1 LPPQPSMAV
10 DVPSAVGVPEVLSP
24 AADMADH
31 CDVPGAPGACADAR
45 TLRTGSYGAW
55 LSKTKSDGAWLK
67 KLSSTTS
74 RYFTI
79 DFDRQ
84 LFYYTHSE
92 SSKKISNPVS
102 FREITGAERMPQPA
116 GSSKKKSSKTMY
128 GFSVTTQSRTF
139 ELYTTSNPD
148 AAQWVYALNA
158 AKDIAAERSAQGPTT
173 AEKPAECQEA
183 SPALPPKP
191 VGGLA
196 PLKPGGRRIIEAS
209 CMDNPDAQEVAAD
222 AETIAAADRQ
232 EANTPDPEAT
242 GSDSGGP
249 QPPCKPPPAVNSD
262 KDAFAALRD
271 LESLVGSGAPAT
283 PPALK
288 QASLDPAVA
297 FASWA
302 EADKSAAEKEEMAVK
317 NAEAEKMAAEK
328 AEASQ
333 LAAKKAEAEQ
343 LAAEKAEAEQLA
355 AKTAEAEKLAAE
367 KAEADKLA
375 VEKAETQKL
384 LADKTEAEKLAAEK
398 AEAEKLAVEKAEAER
413 LAVKKA
419 EAEQLAAQQTKADQL
434 AAEKAEAEK
443 LVATKAEAEILAAE
457 KAEDEKLA
465 AEKAAAQKASAEK
478 AAAEKALAENADA
491 EKASAEQAASE
502 KALKQKLAADKL
514 AADILSADDDAPKAV
529 EALDE
534 KEQGAK
540 TACTPELV
548 VASAVEQ
555 NPLKP
560 AADTAGDTAD
570 AKAPTPA
577 AEKVEEEKKPEAP
590 AAAVPAGG
598 ALPPLQ
604 KKPVPGALPPLSGGG
619 KAAAW
624 SISLGNE
631 DEDSKSLASAAPP
644 LRNKAPDKKEK
655 KKAKAKA
662 FNCGPPAAEQEGN
675 KEASGW
681 DSEGDADG
689 KPKSLASAAPPLKS
703 RSSDRKKEKKEK
715 KSSSSSIPAGPAT
728 NQDGKE
734 ASGWDS
740 DGEKNNTIKAAVVH
754 SPVVKS
760 ASAST
765 AVAAAAVAPPAMK
778 EASGWDSDDDAKE
791 KASSSPPAPPN
802 APGAAPS
809 GFDDDSDDDE
819 AAFGKA
825 RKEAKMCSKAKADS
839 CGASQPAGNGGFVVA
854 KPGSAAAAAPQA
866 ASSSSGDAADELLGL
881 VAGETAVPRAKA
893 SGSHG
898 FVPDFHCTGCDFQVL
913 RIENYVFGDDANYM
927 FFRNNYPNVMKL
939 RKHLMARKDCS
950 AYCCQ
955 CSWRSAEAAASLSD
969 VAEGL
974 RWRVIAQ
981 DAT

>member
-1 LPPQPSMAV
+1 
-10 DVPSAVGVPEVLSP
+10 
-24 AADMADH
+24 
-31 CDVPGAPGACADAR
+31 
-45 TLRTGSYGAW
+45 

-116 GSSKKKSSKTMY
+116 GSSKKKSSKTTY

-158 AKDIAAERSAQGPTT
+158 AKDIAAERSAQGPAT

-183 SPALPPKP
+183 GSALPPKP

-209 CMDNPDAQEVAAD
+209 RMDNPDAQEVAAD

-232 EANTPDPEAT
+232 EANTPDVEEAT

-262 KDAFAALRD
+262 RDAFAALQD

-297 FASWA
+297 FASKA
-302 EADKSAAEKEEMAVK
+302 EAGKSAAEKGEMAVEK
-317 NAEAEKMAAEK
+317 AEAEKMAAEK
-328 AEASQ
+328 AEAAQ
-333 LAAKKAEAEQ
+333 FAEKKAEAAQ
-343 LAAEKAEAEQLA
+343 LAAEKVEAEQLA

-375 VEKAETQKL
+375 VEKAEAQKL
-384 LADKTEAEKLAAEK
+384 SADKAEAEKLAGEK
-398 AEAEKLAVEKAEAER
+398 AEAERLAVEKAEAER

-419 EAEQLAAQQTKADQL
+419 EAEQLAAQQAKADKL

-443 LVATKAEAEILAAE
+443 LVATKAEADKLAAE

-465 AEKAAAQKASAEK
+465 AEKDAAQKASSEK

-514 AADILSADDDAPKAV
+514 AADILSADDEAPKAV

-570 AKAPTPA
+570 AKAPNPA
-577 AEKVEEEKKPEAP
+577 AEKVEEEKKPEA
-590 AAAVPAGG
+590 ASAVPAGG

-624 SISLGNE
+624 SISFGNE
-631 DEDSKSLASAAPP
+631 DEGSKSLASAAPP
-644 LRNKAPDKKEK
+644 LRNKAPDRKEK

-662 FNCGPPAAEQEGN
+662 FNCGPPVAEQEGN

-681 DSEGDADG
+681 DSEGEADG
-689 KPKSLASAAPPLKS
+689 KSKSLASAAPPLKS
-703 RSSDRKKEKKEK
+703 RSSDRKKEKREK
-715 KSSSSSIPAGPAT
+715 KSSGSSIPAGPAN

-740 DGEKNNTIKAAVVH
+740 DGEKNSTIKAAVVH

-765 AVAAAAVAPPAMK
+765 AVAAAVAAPPAMK

-791 KASSSPPAPPN
+791 KPSNFPPAPAN

-825 RKEAKMCSKAKADS
+825 RKEAKMSSKAKVDS

-854 KPGSAAAAAPQA
+854 KLGSAAAATPRTIFSAWWQA
-866 ASSSSGDAADELLGL
+866 KPLSQEVKRRAATALCQISTARVAISRCYGSKITCLATTPTTCSLG
-881 VAGETAVPRAKA
+881 TTTQT
-893 SGSHG
+893 S
-898 FVPDFHCTGCDFQVL
+898 
-913 RIENYVFGDDANYM
+913 
-927 FFRNNYPNVMKL
+927 
-939 RKHLMARKDCS
+939 
-950 AYCCQ
+950 
-955 CSWRSAEAAASLSD
+955 
-969 VAEGL
+969 
-974 RWRVIAQ
+974 
-981 DAT
+981 